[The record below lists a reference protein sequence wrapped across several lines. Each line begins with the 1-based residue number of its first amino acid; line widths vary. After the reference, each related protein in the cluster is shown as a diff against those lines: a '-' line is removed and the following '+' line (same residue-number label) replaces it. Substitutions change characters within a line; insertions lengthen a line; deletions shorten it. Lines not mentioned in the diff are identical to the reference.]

1 MRWREL
7 IEPICP
13 TAKAKYF
20 GERGLDDPNQL
31 EISAQIEVCAQ
42 RIFLAVALASEAGSS

>member
-7 IEPICP
+7 VKLICP

-20 GERGLDDPNQL
+20 CERGLDGPNHI
-31 EISAQIEVCAQ
+31 EIFAQIVVYAQ
-42 RIFLAVALASEAGSS
+42 RLFLAAALASEAGSS